1 MTVEAG
7 CLVFLMATL
16 PVPVPK
22 KTERNKTK
30 PWNIKQ
36 DYYDNGDEEEL
47 TITQLTGRQRL
58 YRKQQQYNTEANKKL
73 PAQPPMTVTA
83 KKQAQ
88 TLPMAKN
95 EEGS

>member
-1 MTVEAG
+1 
-7 CLVFLMATL
+7 MATL
-16 PVPVPK
+16 PVPVSK

-47 TITQLTGRQRL
+47 TITPLTGCQRL

-73 PAQPPMTVTA
+73 FNTS
-83 KKQAQ
+83 
-88 TLPMAKN
+88 N
-95 EEGS
+95 NGGREETTEEDGC

>member
-30 PWNIKQ
+30 PWNIK
-36 DYYDNGDEEEL
+36 
-47 TITQLTGRQRL
+47 
-58 YRKQQQYNTEANKKL
+58 
-73 PAQPPMTVTA
+73 
-83 KKQAQ
+83 
-88 TLPMAKN
+88 
-95 EEGS
+95 